1 MVERNQEQVGGAGSG
16 QNSVV
21 DPEANGQTSGM
32 QKQSSMVNEEELLAE
47 EEKLKQLEQEI
58 EESK

>member
-16 QNSVV
+16 QNSVA